1 MKKLCFAIPTWNRA
15 KKLEKCIL
23 SIANQIL
30 ELGEQNNIGIFVSDN
45 ASTDDTPKVL
55 SKLKKKFPF
64 LEYTRL
70 NKHVDTADSGEIAY
84 RLAQGEYLWIFGD
97 DDILLKDGLKA
108 VWHILNTKNAHLIH
122 AGNGF
127 LTPHSYKIY
136 EGSVLEFANKMGFN
150 QFIGW
155 ATSIIIKKDILIQY
169 MSLPQYPKYKESA
182 YTHVLGILHVA
193 SNSPAVVLDFPI
205 CQPIEPQTS
214 EDVKRWA
221 LNNIFWRTILTIKG
235 FKILFDLGILKE
247 KVNPMFFKYDRF
259 YFWDRCIFYM
269 INSHLTGCPFPD
281 EGWDLIL
288 SISDMIDNEEM
299 AEIIKNRV
307 MESREQCETLKKINM
322 QIKEIQNT
330 LNEMLKEHSR
340 KIFEWGGWWKEA
352 QQGEQT

>member
-70 NKHVDTADSGEIAY
+70 NKHVDIADSGEIAY

-205 CQPIEPQTS
+205 CQPIEPQTL
-214 EDVKRWA
+214 EDVKRWEKE
-221 LNNIFWRTILTIKG
+221 NIGWRYFLTVEGLKL
-235 FKILFDLGILKE
+235 LFQAGIFKE
-247 KVNPMFFKYDRF
+247 KLPSLFFKYLDFYLWDRFIIVMIFTHLTDNPYPEKGWKLTLDIADMLKDENMANYIKKRVNEARKLCEQRKFLLSQYEKVYKNLQKLYITLNNPMFE
-259 YFWDRCIFYM
+259 
-269 INSHLTGCPFPD
+269 N
-281 EGWDLIL
+281 
-288 SISDMIDNEEM
+288 
-299 AEIIKNRV
+299 
-307 MESREQCETLKKINM
+307 
-322 QIKEIQNT
+322 
-330 LNEMLKEHSR
+330 
-340 KIFEWGGWWKEA
+340 GGWWKEH
-352 QQGEQT
+352 G